1 MANFNNHSKSAASGP
16 KTRTTVGLGSELSL
30 CKEAQMLIDVLGNH
44 INDFT
49 LDYVK
54 ECFEGFTGRVQ
65 RMIAEALMNALIGR
79 LFGGGEVMLCGIL
92 NVDDIVLKLV
102 NTLDEEIENL
112 DPHEH

>member
-1 MANFNNHSKSAASGP
+1 
-16 KTRTTVGLGSELSL
+16 
-30 CKEAQMLIDVLGNH
+30 MLIDVLGNH
-44 INDFT
+44 IDDFT

-54 ECFEGFTGRVQ
+54 ECFEGFTGWAQ

-92 NVDDIVLKLV
+92 NVDDIVLELV

>member
-1 MANFNNHSKSAASGP
+1 MKISISSKSAASGP

-44 INDFT
+44 IDDST

-65 RMIAEALMNALIGR
+65 RVMAESLMNALIGR

-92 NVDDIVLKLV
+92 NVDDILLGLEHTLV
-102 NTLDEEIENL
+102 EEMKTS
-112 DPHEH
+112 DPYEH

>member
-16 KTRTTVGLGSELSL
+16 KTRSTVGLGSEFSL
-30 CKEAQMLIDVLGNH
+30 CKEAQMLIDVPGNH
-44 INDFT
+44 IDDFT

-92 NVDDIVLKLV
+92 NVDDILLGLEHTLV
-102 NTLDEEIENL
+102 EEMKTS
-112 DPHEH
+112 DPYEH

>member
-16 KTRTTVGLGSELSL
+16 KTRSTVGLGSEFSV

-44 INDFT
+44 IDDST

-79 LFGGGEVMLCGIL
+79 LFGGGEVALTGIHH
-92 NVDDIVLKLV
+92 VDDVILGLV
-102 NTLDEEIENL
+102 HTLDEEIENP
-112 DPHEH
+112 DQYEH

>member
-1 MANFNNHSKSAASGP
+1 MSNSYHSKSAASGP
-16 KTRTTVGLGSELSL
+16 KAPTTVRLGSELSL
-30 CKEAQMLIDVLGNH
+30 CKEAQMLINVLENH
-44 INDFT
+44 IDDST

-65 RMIAEALMNALIGR
+65 RVMAESLMNALIGR

-102 NTLDEEIENL
+102 HTLDEEIENP
-112 DPHEH
+112 DQYEH

>member
-1 MANFNNHSKSAASGP
+1 MIILKKHSKSAASGP

-44 INDFT
+44 IDDST

-65 RMIAEALMNALIGR
+65 RVMAESLMNALIGR

-92 NVDDIVLKLV
+92 NVDDILLGLEHTLV
-102 NTLDEEIENL
+102 EEMKTS
-112 DPHEH
+112 DPYEH

>member
-44 INDFT
+44 IDDST

-65 RMIAEALMNALIGR
+65 RVMAESLMNALIGR

-92 NVDDIVLKLV
+92 NVDDILLGLEHTLV
-102 NTLDEEIENL
+102 EEMKTS
-112 DPHEH
+112 DPYEH

>member
-1 MANFNNHSKSAASGP
+1 MANFNNHSKSAARGP
-16 KTRTTVGLGSELSL
+16 KTPTTVRLGSELSL

-44 INDFT
+44 IDDFT

-92 NVDDIVLKLV
+92 NVDDIVIKLV

>member
-1 MANFNNHSKSAASGP
+1 MIILKKHSKSAASGP
-16 KTRTTVGLGSELSL
+16 KTRSTVGLGSELSL

-44 INDFT
+44 IDDST

-65 RMIAEALMNALIGR
+65 RVMAESLMNALIGR

-92 NVDDIVLKLV
+92 NVDDILLGLEHTLV
-102 NTLDEEIENL
+102 EEMKTS
-112 DPHEH
+112 DPYEH

>member
-1 MANFNNHSKSAASGP
+1 M
-16 KTRTTVGLGSELSL
+16 
-30 CKEAQMLIDVLGNH
+30 
-44 INDFT
+44 
-49 LDYVK
+49 K